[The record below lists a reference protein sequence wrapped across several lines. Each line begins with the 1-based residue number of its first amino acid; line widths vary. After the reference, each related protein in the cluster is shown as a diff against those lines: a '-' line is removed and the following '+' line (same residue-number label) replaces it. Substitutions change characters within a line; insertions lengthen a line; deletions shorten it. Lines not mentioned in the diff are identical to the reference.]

1 MLALGVL
8 VNVATAW
15 TALPVHPGPQTQS
28 GPYASYAAGTAAY
41 SPAAGIGL
49 APEPYV
55 VVAEAAAPEQPLVQP
70 ALFAALCCGVGAL
83 VGYGLAQKQ
92 QDTRALSPSA
102 VQDLEDALERAVR
115 PINVVA
121 PMPTMIPSTASRQT
135 RGAAPQKT
143 RPVRKS
149 LRSNVAGLK
158 MGFDQEAFI
167 AESKEMRLKHLE
179 EQAMFALKTSCE
191 NFENPVFP
199 NAMIAGDCVITH
211 LLGRLGYLESGKCKI
226 MVVDTFHLFDETM
239 PFLAGIEKN
248 YGFKAEVFGPEGVP
262 AGDKAAYDKKY
273 GANLWREDIEQ
284 YDKVCKV
291 EPFQR
296 GLKTLNTDCM
306 INGRTRWQGF
316 ERAWIDQFENA
327 PIGGG
332 LAKCNPLAYW
342 TLEDCFDYIAKYKV
356 PVHPSTA
363 KGYPSHG
370 DAKDTIPVPSMDERA
385 KVKEEG
391 YTAFVNYEWVGDKT
405 KWLDYARERVGRFVG
420 LVNKD
425 GSTKTECGIHVAGA
439 EKTFDRDLWDKSAS
453 VQTLATEADVDAL
466 KASGKEAVV
475 VVYAPWCQFCQAMED
490 EYEKLAD
497 ATGMPVYKFRGDEQR
512 EFVEANLNT
521 TSFPTINFVG
531 ADGKPIKYESEV
543 RTVDAMAEFAKSGG
557 KAKVSA

>member
-1 MLALGVL
+1 
-8 VNVATAW
+8 
-15 TALPVHPGPQTQS
+15 
-28 GPYASYAAGTAAY
+28 
-41 SPAAGIGL
+41 
-49 APEPYV
+49 
-55 VVAEAAAPEQPLVQP
+55 
-70 ALFAALCCGVGAL
+70 
-83 VGYGLAQKQ
+83 
-92 QDTRALSPSA
+92 
-102 VQDLEDALERAVR
+102 
-115 PINVVA
+115 
-121 PMPTMIPSTASRQT
+121 
-135 RGAAPQKT
+135 
-143 RPVRKS
+143 VRKS
-149 LRSNVAGLK
+149 LRSNVEGLK
-158 MGFDQEAFI
+158 MSFDQEAFI

-211 LLGRLGYLESGKCKI
+211 LLGRLGFLESGKCKI

-385 KVKEEG
+385 KVQEEG
-391 YTAFVNYEWVGDKT
+391 YTAFVDYEWVGDKT

-420 LVNKD
+420 LKNKD

-439 EKTFDRDLWDKSAS
+439 EKTFDRDLWDKSSS
-453 VQTLATEADVDAL
+453 VQTLATEADVAAL
-466 KASGKEAVV
+466 KESGKEAVV
-475 VVYAPWCQFCQAMED
+475 VVYAPWCQFCQAMEENFD
-490 EYEKLAD
+490 KLAD
-497 ATGMPVYKFRGDEQR
+497 ATGLPVYKFRGDEQR

-521 TSFPTINFVG
+521 SSFPTINYVG
-531 ADGKPIKYESEV
+531 PDGKPIKYESEV
-543 RTVDAMAEFAKSGG
+543 RTVEAMAAFAKSGG
-557 KAKVSA
+557 KETVTA